1 MTVVVLPAGDVR
13 TVTVADFA
21 PSLVA
26 ALRPRVTAA
35 LEGAPVRLPG
45 GGRLRAADVGA
56 VVLASVTDRAGAVVL
71 TLTLHR
77 ADPDGRAWSHLR
89 AVRPDL
95 PRSLPAPWCAV
106 TTHAGPVVACLAA
119 LWAEEGSAMP

>member
-13 TVTVADFA
+13 TVTAADFA
-21 PSLVA
+21 PALVA

-45 GGRLRAADVGA
+45 GCRLRAADVGA
-56 VVLASVTDRAGAVVL
+56 VVLASVTDDAGAVVL

-89 AVRPDL
+89 TIRPDL
-95 PRSLPAPWCAV
+95 PRFLPAPWCAV
-106 TTHAGPVVACLAA
+106 TPHAGPVVACLVA
-119 LWAEEGSAMP
+119 LWAGG